1 MALFDIP
8 QHWSPD
14 QALAVYELLE
24 TLAQSVW
31 ETYQTPLVEL
41 IQSQLD
47 QQPPTDSGPPVRADD
62 FNDDIPF

>member
-8 QHWSPD
+8 QHWSAD

-31 ETYQTPLVEL
+31 ETYQTPLIEL
-41 IQSQLD
+41 IQSQSD
-47 QQPPTDSGPPVRADD
+47 ESPPTDPGPPVKTDE

>member
-1 MALFDIP
+1 MSLPDIP
-8 QHWSPD
+8 HHWSAE

-24 TLAQSVW
+24 ALGQSVW
-31 ETYQTPLVEL
+31 DTYQTPLVEL

-47 QQPPTDSGPPVRADD
+47 EQHTTDPGSPGQTDD